1 MIAEIPFSKIE
12 KVQIYINSAKK
23 SVSQIKQETGAEYII
38 NGTLYDMSTYKAVC
52 HLKSNNTVYCKPNYT
67 TWGYSWNEKEIPV
80 MEVVANADQNNI
92 ACVCMIRNG
101 TKQTMKYDSALGGR
115 RGRSAIGLTEKS
127 LVLFCTK
134 DGSFE
139 ALTPEELQSKMIEFK
154 CDSAIM
160 LDGGGSSQCNFNG
173 SIISSTRKV
182 QNLILVYLKK
192 EVDTVSTKKVML
204 DPGHDA
210 SNVNGSPDGTYKEH
224 EFALDMGNRIKKI
237 LERSGVEVSMT
248 RTDGNAVSLSDR
260 CKMANA
266 ITDLNLF
273 VSLHSNAVDSTDGTG
288 WSTAKGLSTH
298 IIAKGGNAEKAA
310 KAMVERFKEAG
321 ITVRN
326 ESVVVSNFQVV
337 RDTNAPAVLVEHGF
351 HTNKEEVAL
360 LKTNAYRQKLAEAE
374 AKGILDHLGLAYVE
388 KVETEPPSTPSTSTH
403 WAQKNFDNLVARGVQ
418 LSDTRFDDNLTRGEA
433 FALADKILIALGK

>member
-1 MIAEIPFSKIE
+1 MVAIIPFDKID
-12 KVQIYINSAKK
+12 KVQIYINVNKK
-23 SVSQIKQETGAEYII
+23 SVASIKQETGADYIL
-38 NGTLYDMSTYKAVC
+38 NGTLYDMSTYKPVC
-52 HLKSNNTVYCKPNYT
+52 HLKSNGTVYCKPNYT
-67 TWGYSWNEKEIPV
+67 TWGYSWNSNEIPV
-80 MEVVANADQNNI
+80 MEVVANNDQNNI
-92 ACVCMIRNG
+92 ACVCMMRNSE
-101 TKQTMKYDSALGGR
+101 KQAMKYDATLGGK
-115 RGRSAIGLTEKS
+115 RGRSAIGTTTDS
-127 LVLFCTK
+127 LVLYCVEDGTK
-134 DGSFE
+134 D
-139 ALTPEELQSKMIEFK
+139 ALTPESLQQQMASYK
-154 CDSAIM
+154 CKDAIM

-173 SIISSTRKV
+173 SVIISTRKV

-192 EVDTVSTKKVML
+192 EADTISTKKVML

-288 WSTAKGLSTH
+288 WSAAKGLSTH

-310 KAMVERFKEAG
+310 KAMVKRFKEAG
-321 ITVRN
+321 ITVRS

-337 RDTNAPAVLVEHGF
+337 RDTDAPAVLVEHGF

-360 LKTNAYRQKLAEAE
+360 LKTDAYRQKLAIAE
-374 AKGILDHLGLAYVE
+374 AKGICDHLGVTYVE
-388 KVETEPPSTPSTSTH
+388 EEAPTSESSH
-403 WAQKNFDNLVARGVQ
+403 WAQKHFDNLIARGVQ